1 MKKDSMMRTGKLNKI
16 TLKDDCGKK
25 IGYFDCTDNEI
36 EGIMKDCYKSLKYY
50 IIGKKDKS
58 NIKLGIVPVNSA
70 SMEPVKV
77 IQFYGEEFE
86 GIKTAISFKF
96 NQNFSIKS
104 QRKKVKILLESTT
117 KYDSYNEEKERIL
130 KILRSDNNDEIA
142 RQLKL
147 NI

>member
-86 GIKTAISFKF
+86 GIKTATMFNF
-96 NQNFSIKS
+96 NQNIPSK
-104 QRKKVKILLESTT
+104 QNEKKTVKILLESTE
-117 KYDSYNEEKERIL
+117 YDSYDEEKKSFFEIL
-130 KILRSDNNDEIA
+130 KSDDNGEVA
-142 RQLKL
+142 RQVKYSL
-147 NI
+147 